1 MISFTYDAILF
12 LIFIAFVA
20 IYEMI
25 LWGILTMETLRG
37 IFAIIYIIVAGVI
50 IFLRKYLSLTLTSE
64 KSQVVKPE
72 KMVLV
77 TNNELSDHKWAG
89 IWYSIVHLAIKKSKH
104 FYYNA
109 LSKME
114 WNIMNHSSKYES
126 GRKTLC

>member
-12 LIFIAFVA
+12 LIFVAFIA

-25 LWGILTMETLRG
+25 LQGILTIEILQG
-37 IFAIIYIIVAGVI
+37 IFVGDAIMYIIFAGVI
-50 IFLRKYLSLTLTSE
+50 LFLRKYLSLTLTSE

-104 FYYNA
+104 FYYNV
-109 LSKME
+109 LSKTE
-114 WNIMNHSSKYES
+114 WNIMNHSSKYE
-126 GRKTLC
+126 